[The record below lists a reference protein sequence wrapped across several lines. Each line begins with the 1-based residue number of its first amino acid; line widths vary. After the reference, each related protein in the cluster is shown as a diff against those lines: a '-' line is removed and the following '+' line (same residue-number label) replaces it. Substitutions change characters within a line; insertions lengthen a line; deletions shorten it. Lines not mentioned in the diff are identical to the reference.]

1 MNASQGEVAKRLI
14 DIGKRTLADARPGVR
29 VVHGTDS
36 ETLINDLDE
45 HPHAYVIGCVMD
57 MQIPAERAFGI
68 PLELSRRL
76 GFFDMPNL
84 ARLSREQ
91 CREAMLRP
99 TPLHRFEYMGDR
111 LHSAIQRIHDVY
123 GDVASR
129 IWAGAPS
136 SATIERRFHDFDGA
150 GPKIASMATN
160 ILARSFSIPMSDR
173 SGIDISVDSH
183 LLRVFPRL
191 GFAEEGA
198 DAETL
203 RSAARALNPEYPGIF
218 DIALWDLGRTV
229 CGPRHPDCSV
239 CELRDVCPTGTGVR
253 SVQPTVSAPTPRPTP
268 RPPAAART
276 GPQPSHT
283 KTSATPPRPAST
295 APVAGSFEDAPVQL
309 RSALL
314 SPRHVG
320 KTLDADEG
328 LRKAF
333 YALYELCMSLSDDV
347 QMTDNKTH
355 LHFKRFNGSSRL
367 FAKVKIRP
375 RPGKMNV
382 SIWSGAPIPL
392 GFARDVRQLDTP
404 DEDYELEIGSVFQVA
419 QARPYIMESFRS
431 A

>member
-1 MNASQGEVAKRLI
+1 MNASQRQVAERLI

-36 ETLINDLDE
+36 EALVNNLDE
-45 HPHAYVIGCVMD
+45 NPHAYVIGCVMN
-57 MQIPAERAFGI
+57 MQIPVERAFGI

-76 GFFDMPNL
+76 GFFDMPSL
-84 ARLSREQ
+84 ARVSREQ

-111 LHSAIQRIHDVY
+111 LYSAIQRIHNVY
-123 GDVASR
+123 GDNASR

-136 SATIERRFHDFDGA
+136 SAAIKRRFHDFDGA

-191 GFAEEGA
+191 GFAAEGT

-229 CGPRHPDCSV
+229 CGPRNPNCPA
-239 CELRDVCPTGTGVR
+239 CELRDVCPTGMGVR
-253 SVQPTVSAPTPRPTP
+253 SVQPSLSASTPRPESAPRATVHTGSQSRATGAPAPSPRLTP
-268 RPPAAART
+268 RASVASSADAIPAR
-276 GPQPSHT
+276 
-283 KTSATPPRPAST
+283 
-295 APVAGSFEDAPVQL
+295 L
-309 RSALL
+309 RDALL

-320 KTLDADEG
+320 KVLDTEEG

-347 QMTDNKTH
+347 RMTDNGSH
-355 LHFKRFNGSSRL
+355 LHFKRFGGSSRL

-382 SIWSGAPIPL
+382 SIWSGSAIPL
-392 GFARDVRQLDTP
+392 EFARDVRQLDTP
-404 DEDYELEIGSVFQVA
+404 DEDYELEISSASHVE
-419 QARPYIMESFRS
+419 QAKPHIRESFRV